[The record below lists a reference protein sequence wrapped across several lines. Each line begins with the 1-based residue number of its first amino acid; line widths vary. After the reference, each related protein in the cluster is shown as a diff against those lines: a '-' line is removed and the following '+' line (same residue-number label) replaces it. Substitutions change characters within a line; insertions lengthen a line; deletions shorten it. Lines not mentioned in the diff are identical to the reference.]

1 MGNLDPDFWALESNK
16 LAAKYVYG
24 VKGKDDQGRNQYL
37 RPNDEPTPFYL
48 EQAQEV
54 VRKQLALSGYR
65 LAAMLN
71 EVFSEKK

>member
-1 MGNLDPDFWALESNK
+1 M
-16 LAAKYVYG
+16 AAKYVYG